1 MMAVIGLINVRGVRP
16 RLARA
21 AASTAPSRVVTFVA
35 TLAFAPHLDRG
46 IMIGVALS
54 LLIYLR
60 NVMRPHVACLA
71 LHPDG
76 SLRDADRHHL
86 ARCRHVAILRLDGAL
101 FFANA
106 NYLEEKVLGAASSMR
121 ELRHVLIV
129 GNGIND
135 IDASGE
141 EILGKLVGRL
151 RETGLEISFSG
162 MKTQVM
168 DTLKRTGLLDK
179 IGEDHFYPTQI
190 QALGRIHYRAHRDSD
205 EDPCPLER
213 AGTAAESRPVGK

>member
-1 MMAVIGLINVRGVRP
+1 MPEP
-16 RLARA
+16 RHILL
-21 AASTAPSRVVTFVA
+21 VA
-35 TLAFAPHLDRG
+35 
-46 IMIGVALS
+46 
-54 LLIYLR
+54 
-60 NVMRPHVACLA
+60 
-71 LHPDG
+71 
-76 SLRDADRHHL
+76 
-86 ARCRHVAILRLDGAL
+86 
-101 FFANA
+101 
-106 NYLEEKVLGAASSMR
+106 
-121 ELRHVLIV
+121 
-129 GNGIND
+129 NGINNM
-135 IDASGE
+135 DASGE
-141 EILGKLVGRL
+141 EVLGKLVGRL